1 MQVLN
6 LQVGVSTSPPVCFS
20 MYSVLPHCVAAERT
34 ELLLQLLDIHRGGLL
49 DPCLPWNGDGGR
61 HGGGG
66 DDGVA

>member
-1 MQVLN
+1 
-6 LQVGVSTSPPVCFS
+6 

-34 ELLLQLLDIHRGGLL
+34 ELLLQVLDIHRGGLH
-49 DPCLPWNGDGGR
+49 DPCLPWNADGGC